1 MEQPKEPHSVSLKG
15 ADFYTDL
22 LNHQFPLPLPPK
34 SSASYINP
42 GTALDHKPGENDD
55 EFIFDPV
62 LTLPPSFGSAYVG
75 ETFSCTLCAN
85 NELLADADRL
95 VSSVKIEAEMQAPS
109 GTNPLQLMQAD
120 DDSPN
125 PQVKPGE
132 SLQKIVQFDLREEGS
147 HTLAVNLSYSE
158 TTISKDQAASSGRVR
173 TFRKLY
179 QFVARSCLSVRTKVS
194 SAPSADSE
202 DRQKYIIEVQLENMA
217 DGTITLKTVTF
228 NTKPTFKSTSL
239 NWDAVQSDMQHTS
252 SPVMAPRDVIQIAFL
267 VDQRTDGPDKE
278 VTKDGRIIL
287 GQLSIQWRTEMGDSG
302 FLSTGWLTTKRR

>member
-1 MEQPKEPHSVSLKG
+1 MNSYLIQLYVFADLSILPVAYLVS
-15 ADFYTDL
+15 
-22 LNHQFPLPLPPK
+22 Q
-34 SSASYINP
+34 
-42 GTALDHKPGENDD
+42 
-55 EFIFDPV
+55 

-95 VSSVKIEAEMQAPS
+95 VSSLRIEAEMQAPS
-109 GTNPLQLMQAD
+109 GTNPLQLTQAD

-179 QFVARSCLSVRTKVS
+179 QFVARPCLSVRTKVS
-194 SAPSADSE
+194 SAPSANSE

-239 NWDAVQSDMQHTS
+239 NWDIVQSDMQHTS

-267 VDQRTDGPDKE
+267 VDQRIDGPGKE